1 MDDRDFDKI
10 FTIMTASF
18 PESERRTYAGQKDL
32 LADPHYRLVTETDE
46 NNIIIAFLASWEFPQ
61 FRFVEHIA
69 VDPGIRGG
77 GIGGKLMAAYIG
89 ESAKPI
95 VLEVEP
101 PDTDMAQRRISFYE
115 RLGFHLNPFEYMQPP
130 LQKGQPELSLKIMS
144 YPQTLTDAEFALY
157 KETLYSKVYKVS
169 GAQ

>member
-1 MDDRDFDKI
+1 
-10 FTIMTASF
+10 
-18 PESERRTYAGQKDL
+18 
-32 LADPHYRLVTETDE
+32 
-46 NNIIIAFLASWEFPQ
+46 
-61 FRFVEHIA
+61 
-69 VDPGIRGG
+69 
-77 GIGGKLMAAYIG
+77 MAAYIG
-89 ESAKPI
+89 ESARPI